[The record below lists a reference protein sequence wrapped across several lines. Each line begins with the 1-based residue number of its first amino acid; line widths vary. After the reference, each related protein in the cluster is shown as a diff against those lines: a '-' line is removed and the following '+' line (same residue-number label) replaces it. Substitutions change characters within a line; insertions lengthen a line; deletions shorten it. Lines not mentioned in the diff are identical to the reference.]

1 MKETIKELR
10 EKYGSMKSIHT
21 AENIIKLCDYC
32 EKLEAKHTL
41 MESRIKKL
49 VGKLEGK
56 NCN

>member
-1 MKETIKELR
+1 MDKIIKELR
-10 EKYGSMKSIHT
+10 EKYGGMKSVHI
-21 AENIIKLCDYC
+21 AESIIKICDGY

-56 NCN
+56 